1 MIFYKGVLKSF
12 LNENFIPGTVAIDFK
27 TAHVWKERI
36 EGKKAKGASK
46 HIKHGHSVVIE
57 IHYDGMV
64 HSHDEFQVAGVSEHN
79 RKNCWTSAA
88 KDKAQIN
95 VPCKYRV
102 LNDEEINQLFTL

>member
-12 LNENFIPGTVAIDFK
+12 LDEKFIPGTVAVDFK

-36 EGKKAKGASK
+36 GGKKAKGASK
-46 HIKHGHSVVIE
+46 HIRHGHSVVIE
-57 IHYDGMV
+57 VHYDGDI
-64 HSHDEFQVAGVSEHN
+64 HSHDEFQVAGVSEHS

-102 LNDEEINQLFTL
+102 LSDEEIDKLFTL